1 MADSR
6 DGVLLMDKNEG
17 ETSFNVVR
25 KVRRVLAVKKVGHAG
40 TLDPFATGLLVIL
53 VGQGTKL
60 SPFLMGGV
68 KLYRATIRLGMETDT
83 MDPTGRIV
91 KTTPVAGLE
100 PGWLEACA
108 RRFVGEIEQVPPV
121 FSAVKVQGRRA
132 YDLARKGI
140 RPDLEKRT
148 VTIYRLDV
156 EAVDLPDVTVTVAC
170 SGGTYIRSLAADLG
184 RRLGTGAHL
193 KTLRRLGSG
202 SFTVDRALD
211 SGTLESPVA
220 RETLEQEM
228 IPLEAS
234 LPDMQEVQVDEA
246 AAARIRQGYQPQWEE
261 LRRGAG
267 PPREAEGHVKIVAS
281 DGLVAVMKTGAA
293 GAARSSRLKAVRIF
307 HPSNPY

>member
-1 MADSR
+1 MP
-6 DGVLLMDKNEG
+6 L
-17 ETSFNVVR
+17 T
-25 KVRRVLAVKKVGHAG
+25 
-40 TLDPFATGLLVIL
+40 TAT
-53 VGQGTKL
+53 QGTRRPAGYLLLRQRHAIACLPHHVESYVTHSTRQTYAMPMLTEEVYPRSYWPGDTDFDHLEFALKREGL
-60 SPFLMGGV
+60 HLQLLRTLLP
-68 KLYRATIRLGMETDT
+68 RLPACQLTAYIQSK
-83 MDPTGRIV
+83 PTSSY
-91 KTTPVAGLE
+91 
-100 PGWLEACA
+100 A
-108 RRFVGEIEQVPPV
+108 RRIWFLYEG
-121 FSAVKVQGRRA
+121 FSGRR
-132 YDLARKGI
+132 L
-140 RPDLEKRT
+140 
-148 VTIYRLDV
+148 
-156 EAVDLPDVTVTVAC
+156 DLPDVTVTVAC